1 MQRGRLKV
9 SLILTV
15 LVICFIF
22 PVLKPVH
29 AQEAGYSHMCYTTFT
44 VPTINGQWSSD
55 WSSGL
60 QTTFGSNAV
69 FTDEWYLAAINPSTV
84 YYYLIIETMDNTND
98 SKDFIQISLD
108 GGMTADSAPTSTDF
122 AINFTSN
129 AVCTW
134 YQGNGVGWTKIATPT
149 SSVFQWGESFGSS
162 PTYKTPH
169 LILELSL
176 LKTSTVLGSTQ
187 ILGPEFWMLIE
198 TYDANSAGYGLQ
210 SWPAVPPSNPDVPST
225 YGDIPYTS
233 TVNPAS
239 TPTLASS
246 SAPTPTPTPT
256 STPTP
261 TPTLTPTS
269 NPSSKLMPT
278 STPISTQPSS
288 ANPWFGYEAIGKQVS
303 HLPASETITLCNYTT
318 PPNPVVITQINIYL
332 TGVPQGSS
340 VSALIFANEPQ
351 TNFPKGGEP
360 IAQSLEKLTVTSVTG
375 QWYNF
380 TMNYSTSPNT
390 VYWLGYY
397 SDQPT
402 SYFFDDS
409 NNSVAVTSQP
419 RDANSS
425 VLPVSW
431 SFQGKSVMS
440 LYALYTNAEKAPSPT
455 TAHPNSDT
463 QTSSFGDTL
472 FILGVIGMET
482 LIVATHQAS
491 GRKQFPLP
499 KKA

>member
-29 AQEAGYSHMCYTTFT
+29 AQEAGYSHMCYTAST
-44 VPTINGQWSSD
+44 VPTINGQ

-176 LKTSTVLGSTQ
+176 LKTSNVLGSTQ

-225 YGDIPYTS
+225 YGDIH
-233 TVNPAS
+233 
-239 TPTLASS
+239 
-246 SAPTPTPTPT
+246 
-256 STPTP
+256 
-261 TPTLTPTS
+261 
-269 NPSSKLMPT
+269 
-278 STPISTQPSS
+278 I
-288 ANPWFGYEAIGKQVS
+288 
-303 HLPASETITLCNYTT
+303 
-318 PPNPVVITQINIYL
+318 
-332 TGVPQGSS
+332 
-340 VSALIFANEPQ
+340 
-351 TNFPKGGEP
+351 
-360 IAQSLEKLTVTSVTG
+360 
-375 QWYNF
+375 
-380 TMNYSTSPNT
+380 
-390 VYWLGYY
+390 
-397 SDQPT
+397 
-402 SYFFDDS
+402 
-409 NNSVAVTSQP
+409 
-419 RDANSS
+419 R
-425 VLPVSW
+425 
-431 SFQGKSVMS
+431 
-440 LYALYTNAEKAPSPT
+440 
-455 TAHPNSDT
+455 
-463 QTSSFGDTL
+463 
-472 FILGVIGMET
+472 
-482 LIVATHQAS
+482 
-491 GRKQFPLP
+491 RR
-499 KKA
+499 

>member
-1 MQRGRLKV
+1 
-9 SLILTV
+9 
-15 LVICFIF
+15 
-22 PVLKPVH
+22 
-29 AQEAGYSHMCYTTFT
+29 
-44 VPTINGQWSSD
+44 
-55 WSSGL
+55 
-60 QTTFGSNAV
+60 
-69 FTDEWYLAAINPSTV
+69 
-84 YYYLIIETMDNTND
+84 
-98 SKDFIQISLD
+98 LD

-134 YQGNGVGWTKIATPT
+134 YQGNGVGWTKIATPA
-149 SSVFQWGESFGSS
+149 SFVFQWSESFCSS
-162 PTYKTPH
+162 PTYETPH

-176 LKTSTVLGSTQ
+176 LKTSTVLGGTQ
-187 ILGPEFWMLIE
+187 ILGQEFWMLIE

-210 SWPAVPPSNPDVPST
+210 SWPSVPSSNPNVPST

-239 TPTLASS
+239 MPSPTSS

-261 TPTLTPTS
+261 TPTLTPT
-269 NPSSKLMPT
+269 PT
-278 STPISTQPSS
+278 STPISTQPSPAS
-288 ANPWFGYEAIGKQVS
+288 PRFGYEAIGKQVS
-303 HLPASETITLCNYTT
+303 HLSASETITLCNYTT
-318 PPNPVVITQINIYL
+318 PPNPVVITQISIYL
-332 TGVPQGSS
+332 EGVPQGSS

-351 TNFPKGGEP
+351 TNFPKGGDP

-375 QWYNF
+375 QWYDF

-402 SYFFDDS
+402 NYFFDQS
-409 NNSVAVTSQP
+409 NNSITLTSQP
-419 RDANSS
+419 RDNNSS
-425 VLPVSW
+425 LLPVSW

-455 TAHPNSDT
+455 TTPHPNSAI

-482 LIVATHQAS
+482 LIMATHQAS

-499 KKA
+499 KKALNFEARASE

>member
-29 AQEAGYSHMCYTTFT
+29 AQEAGYSHICYTTST

-60 QTTFGSNAV
+60 QTTFGANAV
-69 FTDEWYLAAINPSTV
+69 FTDEYYMAAINPSTV

-98 SKDFIQISLD
+98 SKDFIQINLD

-134 YQGNGVGWTKIATPT
+134 YQGNGVGWTKIATPP

-162 PTYKTPH
+162 PTYTTPH
-169 LILELSL
+169 LILELGL

-210 SWPAVPPSNPDVPST
+210 SWPAVPPSNPDVPTT

-239 TPTLASS
+239 TTTLASS

-261 TPTLTPTS
+261 TPTLSPTPSPTPSPSPSPLPTSSPTPT
-269 NPSSKLMPT
+269 PS
-278 STPISTQPSS
+278 
-288 ANPWFGYEAIGKQVS
+288 
-303 HLPASETITLCNYTT
+303 
-318 PPNPVVITQINIYL
+318 
-332 TGVPQGSS
+332 
-340 VSALIFANEPQ
+340 
-351 TNFPKGGEP
+351 
-360 IAQSLEKLTVTSVTG
+360 
-375 QWYNF
+375 
-380 TMNYSTSPNT
+380 
-390 VYWLGYY
+390 
-397 SDQPT
+397 
-402 SYFFDDS
+402 
-409 NNSVAVTSQP
+409 
-419 RDANSS
+419 R
-425 VLPVSW
+425 
-431 SFQGKSVMS
+431 
-440 LYALYTNAEKAPSPT
+440 T